1 MLAIA
6 PLKKGIQQLMN
17 QTGAPDEVWPW
28 ACKYIAQVNNICA
41 TPVHGWKTPI
51 SIRHGYTPDISA
63 YLQFQFWEKVYFKVD
78 EQSPGPK
85 EAAGYWLGVSE
96 TVGDLMTFDI
106 WTEATK
112 RVIQRSAVRTA
123 DPAKGGF
130 PNLRVTFHED
140 QEPDNPPQIVE
151 PENLLDKPGLMCP
164 PQKHNGPRTRKHK
177 VKWHETV
184 EAPEDYADEFSEFKD
199 AETMPPPSE
208 NKPDQNARSKWKNPI
223 RSFRKIHLIAASAC
237 MSLASK
243 IPIVDSGCNLFN
255 LESTNVS
262 HDNPFIPE
270 SKCHILE
277 TRMEDQNHDLNHEDF
292 ILKMQLQYFDIQ
304 EDRKK

>member
-1 MLAIA
+1 MQSGQL
-6 PLKKGIQQLMN
+6 IQI
-17 QTGAPDEVWPW
+17 
-28 ACKYIAQVNNICA
+28 K
-41 TPVHGWKTPI
+41 
-51 SIRHGYTPDISA
+51 
-63 YLQFQFWEKVYFKVD
+63 EKFYFKVD

-151 PENLLDKPGLMCP
+151 PKDLLDKPGLMCP
-164 PQKHNGPRTRKHK
+164 LQRHTGTRTRKHK
-177 VKWHETV
+177 VKWHDTV

-199 AETMPPPSE
+199 AEMETPPSE
-208 NKPDQNARSKWKNPI
+208 QTDQNIHVKRQNRVRSC
-223 RSFRKIHLIAASAC
+223 SKIHLIAASA
-237 MSLASK
+237 
-243 IPIVDSGCNLFN
+243 
-255 LESTNVS
+255 
-262 HDNPFIPE
+262 
-270 SKCHILE
+270 
-277 TRMEDQNHDLNHEDF
+277 
-292 ILKMQLQYFDIQ
+292 
-304 EDRKK
+304 